1 MSILSER
8 LKYFVEQKG
17 YSIADLAGRSGIERA
32 TLYQYL
38 KGSRPLKNHVHL
50 ETLMAELQL
59 TPDERQEVLEA
70 YEITQIGQVQ
80 YNRRCKVREILNSL
94 LTASR
99 EDFCGSETGAGNVS
113 ADGRGA
119 AADSGRT
126 GNQSPCQQ
134 HHLRKCDPG
143 RRTATP
149 YPARQ

>member
-80 YNRRCKVREILNSL
+80 YNRRCKVMEILNSL
-94 LTASR
+94 LTIEEKTSVVPKL
-99 EDFCGSETGAGNVS
+99 EQEM
-113 ADGRGA
+113 
-119 AADSGRT
+119 
-126 GNQSPCQQ
+126 
-134 HHLRKCDPG
+134 
-143 RRTATP
+143 
-149 YPARQ
+149 Y